1 MGEAREMTMRD
12 EEMPGDT
19 PEERGEN
26 DRIKPLRAG
35 SRWTDEERIHLIRLV
50 HQGRTWAEIAEELGR
65 SENSAKLEFARL
77 VEDGDFVDI
86 EPKFPKEDPYIPP
99 MSTPPPNPE
108 QNFGTEPGDTYDVI
122 RRRDKSI
129 WYSFK
134 RVNKTRNPFSK
145 KKYHEPGDG
154 E

>member
-1 MGEAREMTMRD
+1 MENGEK
-12 EEMPGDT
+12 PGDM
-19 PEERGEN
+19 PEERRGS
-26 DRIKPLRAG
+26 DDIIRPPRSG
-35 SRWTDEERIHLIRLV
+35 SRWTDEERMELIRLV
-50 HQGRTWAEIAEELGR
+50 HQGRTWAEIAEALGR
-65 SENSAKLEFARL
+65 SATSVMYEFARL
-77 VEDGDFVDI
+77 VVDGDFVDI
-86 EPKFPKEDPYIPP
+86 EPKFSKEDPYVPP

-145 KKYHEPGDG
+145 EKYHEPGDG

>member
-1 MGEAREMTMRD
+1 LENGEK
-12 EEMPGDT
+12 PGDM
-19 PEERGEN
+19 PEERRGS
-26 DRIKPLRAG
+26 DDIIRPPRSG
-35 SRWTDEERIHLIRLV
+35 SRWTDEERMELIRLV
-50 HQGRTWAEIAEELGR
+50 HQGRTWAEIAEALGR
-65 SENSAKLEFARL
+65 SATSVMYEFARL
-77 VEDGDFVDI
+77 VVDGDFVDI
-86 EPKFPKEDPYIPP
+86 EPKFSKEDPYVPP

-145 KKYHEPGDG
+145 EKYHEPGDG